1 MAGEDVGGVRTTPIR
16 SVQAGPLFFECWLEE
31 AREKFRGED
40 GDRNEEMEHSG
51 SSGFGLAPDP
61 E

>member
-31 AREKFRGED
+31 ARAKFARNDDGED
-40 GDRNEEMEHSG
+40 EEME
-51 SSGFGLAPDP
+51 SSGDSRFGLTPDP

>member
-1 MAGEDVGGVRTTPIR
+1 MPGQDVGGVRTTPIR

-31 AREKFRGED
+31 ARAKFTGADED
-40 GDRNEEMEHSG
+40 EDEDEEME
-51 SSGFGLAPDP
+51 SSGYGLTPDP

>member
-31 AREKFRGED
+31 AGAKFTGKDDDED
-40 GDRNEEMEHSG
+40 QEME
-51 SSGFGLAPDP
+51 SSRNPGVRLTLDP